1 MSCKPAGDDSDDQP
15 QGVCRIGYI
24 AYQPGKA
31 NNKPDQQ
38 HGDGSLIK
46 LQAESGI
53 VVAANPYVSKE
64 GVVHAGH
71 APEGWAA

>member
-1 MSCKPAGDDSDDQP
+1 MG
-15 QGVCRIGYI
+15 GVGNI
-24 AYQPGKA
+24 ADEA
-31 NNKPDQQ
+31 SETNHKPDQQ
-38 HGDGSLIK
+38 HGDRSLIK